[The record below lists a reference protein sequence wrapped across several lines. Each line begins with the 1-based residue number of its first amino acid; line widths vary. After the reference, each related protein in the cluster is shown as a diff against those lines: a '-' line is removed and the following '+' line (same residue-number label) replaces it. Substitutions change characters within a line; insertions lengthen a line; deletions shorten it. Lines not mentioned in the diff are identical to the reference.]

1 MRPGWAMQLL
11 AVVSAQ
17 NPLLELYAGMTQ
29 AYAKDAEEAEEAA
42 AKYTKMTEDA
52 MPGIKQAAHQIGA
65 QEMDRIGVKQWA
77 SAAWSFERKLLDPRA
92 AKAGAAIG
100 KATAPFAKAEG
111 EYRKSQAAYDMTSQG
126 LMLRATGDSG
136 LAKKIMALSNQYTLE
151 KKTDL
156 ANDYKMQAETLMKQ
170 SRGFGDLAKSYTIMA
185 HKIAGAIPSIQTS
198 AGKAAAFAAYAEN
211 PTGDLPAKDLWPFT
225 VVPPIAFVQTGAS
238 PTAAPGPYT
247 RSSLRGN

>member
-1 MRPGWAMQLL
+1 MQLL
-11 AVVSAQ
+11 VGLAAG
-17 NPLLELYAGMTQ
+17 NPLLDMYQRMTEQ
-29 AYAKDAEEAEEAA
+29 YAKDAEEAEKAA

-52 MPGIKQAAHQIGA
+52 IPGIKTAAHQIGA
-65 QEMDRIGVKQWA
+65 QELDRIHVKPWA
-77 SAAWSFERKLLDPRA
+77 SAAWAFERKLLDPRA

-111 EYRKSQAAYDMTSQG
+111 EYRKSQAAYDLTSQG

-136 LAKKIMALSNQYTLE
+136 LAKKIMALSNQYQLE

-156 ANDYKMQAETLMKQ
+156 ANNYKSQAETLMKQ
-170 SRGFGDLAKSYTIMA
+170 SRGFGDLAKSYTVMA
-185 HKIAGAIPSIQTS
+185 HKIAGAIPSIQAS

-225 VVPPIAFVQTGAS
+225 VVPPISLLQTGVS
-238 PTAAPGPYT
+238 PTAAPGTHP
-247 RSSLRGN
+247 SLRGK